1 MAVFLFALAGS
12 LAQLVDGTLG
22 MGFGITSTTLLV
34 FLGASPVAASAAV
47 HFAEL
52 GTTFASGASHWR
64 AGNVDI
70 RVVKWLGIGG
80 GFGAF
85 LGATVLSRVSLS
97 SAKTGMAVIL
107 LILGVVLMAR
117 FGLNLRLVPQIKG
130 KPRAKFL
137 IPLGVFAGFTDASG
151 GGGWGPVTT
160 PTLLSVSS
168 SAKPRTVVGT
178 VSASEFVISVCAS
191 LGFIIGAGTSG
202 LDYRVIAGL
211 LLGGVLMAPFAAM
224 AAGRLPHAPFGAL
237 IGGMVV
243 FTNGR
248 TVLLALGV
256 PGGFIPWYL
265 LIVVAVSL
273 VAARIAWL
281 RERTAGVEHSFF
293 EDAAEQPEPSEQP
306 SVPEAE
312 L

>member
-22 MGFGITSTTLLV
+22 MGFGITSSTFLV
-34 FLGASPVAASAAV
+34 FLGATPVAASAAV

-64 AGNVDI
+64 AGNVDK
-70 RVVKWLGIGG
+70 RVVKWLGSGG
-80 GFGAF
+80 ALGAF
-85 LGATVLSRVSLS
+85 LGATVLSHVSLS
-97 SAKTGMAVIL
+97 SAKTGMAAIL
-107 LILGVVLMAR
+107 LLLGLVLVAR
-117 FGLNLRLVPQIKG
+117 FGLDLRLIPQIKG

-160 PTLLSVSS
+160 PTLLGVSS
-168 SAKPRTVVGT
+168 HAHPRTVVGT
-178 VSASEFVISVCAS
+178 VSASEFLVSVFAS
-191 LGFIIGAGTSG
+191 AGFILGAGTSG
-202 LDYRVIAGL
+202 IDYRVIAGL

-224 AAGRLPHAPFGAL
+224 LAGRMPHAPFGAL

-248 TVLLALGV
+248 TVLLAAGV
-256 PGGFIPWYL
+256 PDGFIPWFL
-265 LIVVAVSL
+265 LVVAVVAL
-273 VAARIAWL
+273 AAARTAWN

-293 EDAAEQPEPSEQP
+293 EEAVDSPEPRDPRSED
-306 SVPEAE
+306 
-312 L
+312 